1 MGFTRFANVASR
13 IAGTAWTFGLAVI
26 CILAWAVA
34 GPFFGFSETWQL
46 TVNTGTTIITFLMVF
61 LIQNTQNRDAVA
73 VQLKLDELIRSH
85 REAHNWLLDLE
96 KLSEADLERMRKTFA
111 KLAEKAREGGT
122 AIEELH
128 RHEENGGRS

>member
-1 MGFTRFANVASR
+1 
-13 IAGTAWTFGLAVI
+13 
-26 CILAWAVA
+26 
-34 GPFFGFSETWQL
+34 
-46 TVNTGTTIITFLMVF
+46 MVF

-96 KLSEADLERMRKTFA
+96 KLSESDLERMRKTFA

-122 AIEELH
+122 PIEELQ
-128 RHEENGGRS
+128 RHENNGS